1 MTTHPSHWHMGG
13 WTLTGRRSRCG
24 GPDRE
29 CAHGRDSGCEA
40 VCKGFVGSTKCG
52 HHAALPS
59 FPPPWY
65 PPPSSEG
72 HRSPRARLS
81 PAYSRPRSG
90 FLRTPTPAGTA
101 CPRLACSGRQP
112 GPPPAGKCADSS
124 PRLPPPAR
132 RPRAAARCWSWTC
145 PCSPSAAS
153 RARTALAC
161 PSGWSTPTS
170 TDRPGWRPL
179 NATCWPV
186 RKGRASVRALRSRAR
201 TYTCAPTV

>member
-1 MTTHPSHWHMGG
+1 MNTHPSHWHMGG
-13 WTLTGRRSRCG
+13 WTRTGRRSRCG
-24 GPDRE
+24 GPGRG
-29 CAHGRDSGCEA
+29 CAHGRESGCEA
-40 VCKGFVGSTKCG
+40 VCKGCRQHEMRASRGTAFLPPSVVPS
-52 HHAALPS
+52 ALLRGPPQPQS
-59 FPPPWY
+59 SPFPGIFPPMQQL
-65 PPPSSEG
+65 PPNARSSW
-72 HRSPRARLS
+72 HCL
-81 PAYSRPRSG
+81 
-90 FLRTPTPAGTA
+90 
-101 CPRLACSGRQP
+101 PRLACSGRQP
-112 GPPPAGKCADSS
+112 SPPPAGKCADSS

-170 TDRPGWRPL
+170 TDRPGLRPL

-201 TYTCAPTV
+201 AYTCAPTV